1 MKKLETVDSSR
12 PSCWEMVICISLEG
26 RRFSL
31 KMATKVRRCRI
42 PLNSTATS
50 TSEELHFEERSRQV
64 GPDSCS
70 RYKVQ
75 GNRTERAELAND
87 TEQCLDGWVYST
99 EFSSTTAVSEWD
111 LVCDNAWK
119 VPFSSS
125 LFFFGVMIGSFVSGQ
140 LADRFGRKP
149 VFFIALALQCVT
161 AVIQACSV
169 SWTMFCILNCL
180 SGLGQISCYHTSLI
194 LGSEMLSPSVREIF
208 ILLGHCT
215 GFSLGIVVLP
225 LFAYLMRDWR
235 MLLGTMAIPCILL
248 LPAWWLIPES
258 PRWLLQKG
266 RMQEAEQII
275 RECAKK
281 NGVSAPEVLFRAD
294 DLSEL
299 MENAGEKTKTY
310 TYLDLIRTHNMRN
323 ITFIGFYIWLSVSMV
338 FYGLSINTSNLKGN
352 IYLSCFFSG
361 VVDTFVCIAAW
372 VAIKR
377 IQRQIILFSTLMFT
391 GIMLLVIQLVPEDMP
406 VMFQVL
412 VLIGKMGVSCSYSV
426 NNLFFTELI
435 PTVVRN
441 MGVGVNSTGAR
452 IGSIICPYLLYI
464 GTQNKI
470 LPYVVFGTVSITAAA
485 VSMLLPDTRNSK
497 LPDLISEAKAIRG
510 CFCASKQKKRN
521 TSEGSNAMC

>member
-1 MKKLETVDSSR
+1 
-12 PSCWEMVICISLEG
+12 
-26 RRFSL
+26 
-31 KMATKVRRCRI
+31 
-42 PLNSTATS
+42 
-50 TSEELHFEERSRQV
+50 
-64 GPDSCS
+64 
-70 RYKVQ
+70 
-75 GNRTERAELAND
+75 
-87 TEQCLDGWVYST
+87 
-99 EFSSTTAVSEWD
+99 
-111 LVCDNAWK
+111 
-119 VPFSSS
+119 
-125 LFFFGVMIGSFVSGQ
+125 
-140 LADRFGRKP
+140 
-149 VFFIALALQCVT
+149 
-161 AVIQACSV
+161 
-169 SWTMFCILNCL
+169 
-180 SGLGQISCYHTSLI
+180 
-194 LGSEMLSPSVREIF
+194 
-208 ILLGHCT
+208 
-215 GFSLGIVVLP
+215 
-225 LFAYLMRDWR
+225 
-235 MLLGTMAIPCILL
+235 
-248 LPAWWLIPES
+248 
-258 PRWLLQKG
+258 
-266 RMQEAEQII
+266 
-275 RECAKK
+275 
-281 NGVSAPEVLFRAD
+281 
-294 DLSEL
+294 
-299 MENAGEKTKTY
+299 
-310 TYLDLIRTHNMRN
+310 
-323 ITFIGFYIWLSVSMV
+323 MV